1 MNRIEIFD
9 LSKKY
14 ELSSTDIHEGQSFR
28 DAFYSLFSKDKKK
41 EFYALRSISLSIE
54 EGQVV
59 GLIGK
64 NGSGKSTLLKI
75 LSGIVAPT
83 SGKAIVRGRMASLL
97 EVGTGFH
104 GDLSGRE
111 NIFLSGVIL
120 GMRQQEIKQK
130 FDAIVAFS
138 GIEQFLEIPVK
149 KYSSGMRLRLAFSIA
164 AQLEPEIL
172 LIDEV
177 LAVGDYEFE
186 KKCIGA
192 VEDLKNVGRT
202 ILFVSHNM
210 TAVKRLCKRVL
221 WLDKGGIQLDGEA
234 EAVVQAYQFVPDYK
248 INEEQDFLKSE
259 IIMIK
264 NVRSLTTTME
274 EKDSFYK
281 EDKIVIEITYECI
294 TDINAPFVLYVF
306 NWYGQLL
313 FVTSTVSHQET
324 FFKVK
329 KGAGTFFC
337 TIDGNLLPTGFITI
351 GLSIF
356 NCGIDNQIFSQA
368 RERIIYRNHNI
379 LSFQAGV
386 KRTLVTHT
394 VPDVSLLDEY
404 NIQGKDG
411 LLRPTCVWDTSY
423 TSIL

>member
-1 MNRIEIFD
+1 MNRIEIFN

-14 ELSSTDIHEGQSFR
+14 DLSDFNIQEGQSFR
-28 DAFYSLFSKDKKK
+28 DVFYSLFSKNKKK
-41 EFYALRSISLSIE
+41 DFYALRDISLSIK

-120 GMRQQEIKQK
+120 GMKQQEIKQK

-138 GIEQFLEIPVK
+138 GIEEFLEVPVK

-192 VEDLKNVGRT
+192 VDDLKSAGRT
-202 ILFVSHNM
+202 IIFVSHNM
-210 TAVKRLCKRVL
+210 NAIKRLCKRVI
-221 WLDKGGIQLDGEA
+221 WLDKGVVQLDGEA
-234 EAVVQAYQFVPDYK
+234 DAVVQAYQFVPDHK
-248 INEEQDFLKSE
+248 VNEVQVESE

-264 NVRSLTTTME
+264 SVRALNTAQE
-274 EKDSFYK
+274 EKNSFFK
-281 EDKIVIEITYECI
+281 EEHIVIEITYECI
-294 TDINAPFVLYVF
+294 VEINAPFVLYVY

-313 FVTSTVSHQET
+313 FVTSTVSHQDT
-324 FFKVK
+324 FFKIN
-329 KGAGTFFC
+329 KGTGTFFC
-337 TIDGNLLPTGFITI
+337 TIDGSILPSGMMRV

-356 NCGIDNQIFSQA
+356 NCGVNNQIFSQA
-368 RERIIYRNHNI
+368 HELILYSNQNI
-379 LSFQAGV
+379 LSFQAGL
-386 KRTLVTHT
+386 KKSLLKIS
-394 VPDVSLLDEY
+394 VPEIALLDEY
-404 NIQGKDG
+404 DVKLKDG
-411 LLRPTCVWDTSY
+411 LLQPVCVWNLDFK
-423 TSIL
+423 